1 MQTWLIVIIV
11 IAAFIFGIIA
21 TCLMFT
27 KSRTYGVLRI
37 DKTNPSKTLYRFEVN
52 SLENIEKKKK
62 VVLKIISITDISRQ

>member
-1 MQTWLIVIIV
+1 MQTWLIVLIV
-11 IAAFIFGIIA
+11 IAAFVVGIVT
-21 TCLMFT
+21 TCLIFT

-62 VVLKIISITDISRQ
+62 IVLKIISITDISRQ